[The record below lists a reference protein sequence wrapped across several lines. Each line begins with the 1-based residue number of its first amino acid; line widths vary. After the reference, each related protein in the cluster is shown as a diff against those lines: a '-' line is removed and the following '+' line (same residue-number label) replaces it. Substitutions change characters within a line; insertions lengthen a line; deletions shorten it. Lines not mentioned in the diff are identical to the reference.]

1 MVSDV
6 EKNDDS
12 TDQPENRTT
21 ASSLDTAAKDAQH
34 STVVASHYNK
44 IEDRGIFERKKSNI
58 FFMRN
63 FNNWIKSCVI
73 DKYSSLVKNQMRTGS
88 PFRVLDLCCGKG
100 GDLLKWDNLQ
110 VTHLICTDIAAVS
123 LEHCESRCK
132 QTFGAKEGSRPGRKV
147 EFFTADATIQQLRTK
162 YQDPSMK
169 LQLVSCQFAF
179 HYSFESFKQAD
190 CMLKNAAE
198 CLQEGFYFI
207 GTIPDANEI
216 MKRQRT
222 AMSDSFGNAIY
233 NIKFLCDTD
242 KPPLFGA
249 KYNFRLDDVV
259 DCPEFLVH
267 FPTLEKLA
275 LRHGLRL
282 VEKKRFEEVFEEWK
296 RDKQFLLERMQALET
311 YNSQDVR
318 QQDEQ
323 IKSLDQYHH
332 VESGTWK
339 NVSGGQHYRVGTL
352 SKNEW
357 EAATL
362 YLFFAFQ
369 KMKTSYDANGRPV
382 YS

>member
-6 EKNDDS
+6 EKSEDIS
-12 TDQPENRTT
+12 TEQPEKRTSANT
-21 ASSLDTAAKDAQH
+21 EAAKDAQH

-44 IEDRGIFERKKSNI
+44 IEERGIFERTKSNI

-63 FNNWIKSCVI
+63 FNNWIKSVVI
-73 DKYSSLVKNQMRTGS
+73 DKYASLVKNKIRTGS

-100 GDLLKWDNLQ
+100 GDLMKWDNLR
-110 VTHLICTDIAAVS
+110 VTHLICTDIAEVS
-123 LEHCESRCK
+123 LEQCESRYK
-132 QTFGAKEGSRPGRKV
+132 HMFGSKEGSRSAFVRKV
-147 EFFTADATIQQLRTK
+147 EFFAADATLQQLRTK
-162 YQDPSMK
+162 YEDPSMK
-169 LQLVSCQFAF
+169 LNLVSCQFAF
-179 HYSFESFKQAD
+179 HYSFETFKQAD

-198 CLQEGFYFI
+198 CLEEGFYFI

-233 NIKFLCDTD
+233 NIKFLCDTE

-275 LRHGLRL
+275 LRHGLQL

-296 RDKQFLLERMQALET
+296 KGKHFLLERMQALET

-323 IKSLDQYHH
+323 VKPLDQYQH
-332 VESGTWK
+332 VEC
-339 NVSGGQHYRVGTL
+339 GGQHYRVGTL

-362 YLFFAFQ
+362 YLFFAFR
-369 KMKTSYDANGRPV
+369 KMKTNYDKKGRPV
-382 YS
+382 YSD